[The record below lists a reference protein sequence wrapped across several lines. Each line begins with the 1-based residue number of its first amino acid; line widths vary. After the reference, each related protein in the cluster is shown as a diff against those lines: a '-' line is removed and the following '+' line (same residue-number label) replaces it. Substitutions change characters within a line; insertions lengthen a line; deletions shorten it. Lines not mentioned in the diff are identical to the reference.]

1 MKKIVITNGYA
12 KKGDSKLFTFG
23 SQVYKG
29 VNLNVNFPD
38 PIPTVEEMDGIL
50 LAYMDAIK
58 SCKNGDRLNIAIKN
72 QKKDILVNA
81 LHKWAEYVSFKS
93 AGDVAVAISS
103 NFNVRKTPT
112 PTPPLQK
119 PLTYRLEQGMNPGEL
134 VSICSKVNYAV
145 SYTHQYA
152 TAEMMA
158 TNTWVSITSSKT
170 KCVLPGLQ
178 RGTEYFGRVL
188 VLGTKGQRVYSDI
201 ASKIVD

>member
-1 MKKIVITNGYA
+1 MKKVVITNEYV

-29 VNLNVNFPD
+29 VNLNANFPD
-38 PIPTVEEMDGIL
+38 PIPTIEEMDAIL

-72 QKKDILVNA
+72 QKKDILINA
-81 LHKWAEYVSFKS
+81 LHTWAEYVSFKS
-93 AGDVAVAISS
+93 AGNVAVAMSS

-158 TNTWVSITSSKT
+158 TNTWVSISCSKV
-170 KCVLPGLQ
+170 KCVFTGLQ

-188 VLGTKGQRVYSDI
+188 VVGTKGQRVYSDI